1 MKPIL
6 FDYEGYGLDT
16 NGVGVLR
23 DCLSCVVTEEVNGIY
38 ECEFTYPITGK
49 YYNELINGPDGENL
63 GIIGVVHD
71 HNGDIQPFDIYKY
84 TAPINGVVTFYARHV
99 SYRLISQIVGW
110 PSGLT
115 VTNTA
120 YLFST
125 VLQGPESPVYPSG
138 QSFSWV
144 DHANYVA
151 SEGYSMSWKGPV
163 TARQLMFTG
172 YRTDEAYGTESI
184 IKSFPGEFRF
194 DQFDIH
200 YYRQRGS
207 YNGVQ
212 FRYGKNMTGINREK
226 DVSEVVTAVFPYWM
240 SKDDPPEIVY
250 GTLQQSPHVGTYYHA
265 APLDLSDK
273 FETRPTQARLNEQAL
288 LYMAQ
293 NNTWKP
299 NETITVDT
307 VDLYSTTN
315 ADFTK
320 ITVGDYVDVIYTG
333 LGVVAE
339 QVEVISA
346 TFDVLA
352 ERFTQIQCGQFPT
365 TYAEVVTGMVP
376 SSGGS
381 SGGGSSITVD
391 DALSSTSTN
400 PVQNRVINE
409 ALSTL
414 STTLG
419 ALIESGGTTANGY
432 FRFENGVQ
440 VCFGNYSGSAQATT
454 AVGSFYILSF
464 NPGITFRK
472 PFLTTPNVIASPQ
485 ATYSIIAA
493 LSRTTTGINSID
505 LCRPNAGNLTPRFM
519 WVAIGWWK

>member
-1 MKPIL
+1 MIPIL
-6 FDYEGYGLDT
+6 YSHSDVTFET
-16 NGVGVLR
+16 NGVGRLT

-49 YYNELINGPDGENL
+49 YFNELITGPDGENL
-63 GIIGVVHD
+63 GIIGIAHD

-84 TAPINGVVTFYARHV
+84 SAPINGVVTFYARHV
-99 SYRLISQIVGW
+99 SYRLIGQIVGW
-110 PSGLT
+110 ENGLS
-115 VTNTA
+115 VTNTG
-120 YLFST
+120 YLFGT
-125 VLQGPESPVYPSG
+125 VLQGPQSPVYPSG
-138 QSFSWV
+138 YSFSWF
-144 DHANYVA
+144 DHANYTTA
-151 SEGYSMSWKGPV
+151 EGHSMSWKGPV

-194 DQFDIH
+194 DRFDVH
-200 YYRQRGS
+200 YYRQRGI

-212 FRYGKNMTGINREK
+212 IRYGKNMTEFNWEK
-226 DVSEVVTAVFPYWM
+226 DVSNVVTAILPYWM
-240 SKDDPPEIVY
+240 SKDEPPQIVY
-250 GTLQQSPHVGTYYHA
+250 GTLQRSPHVGTYYYA

-273 FETRPTQARLNEQAL
+273 YETAPTASQLNAQAL
-288 LYMAQ
+288 LYMSQ

-299 NETITVDT
+299 QETITVNM

-320 ITVGDYVDVIYTG
+320 ITVGDYVDIIYTK

-346 TFDVLA
+346 TFDVLT

-365 TYAEVVTGMVP
+365 TYAEVITGMVP
-376 SSGGS
+376 SGGS

-400 PVQNRVINE
+400 PVQNRVINA
-409 ALSTL
+409 ALSAL

-464 NPGITFRK
+464 NPGITFAK
-472 PFLTTPNVIASPQ
+472 PFIAAPNVIASPQ

-493 LSRTTTGINSID
+493 LARNATSITSID
-505 LCRPNAGNLTPRFM
+505 LCRPNSGNLTPRFM
-519 WVAIGWWK
+519 WVAVGWWK